1 MLNIILKSDFQ
12 SLMKTLNI
20 ISNINKNAEIINL
33 NLSLL
38 SKHYYRFKITSL
50 ITELINKKNIINK
63 EILEQHKGTGFFC
76 IIDFDKDKK
85 MHYLITNNHLIDD
98 NYIKENKWINITL
111 NDDSEGKV
119 IIIDENREFH
129 CYEEYDTTII
139 EILPEIDGITDFLK
153 LDEELCDEQI
163 ENYYKKNPFI

>member
-33 NLSLL
+33 NLRLL

-63 EILEQHKGTGFFC
+63 EILEQHKL
-76 IIDFDKDKK
+76 
-85 MHYLITNNHLIDD
+85 Y
-98 NYIKENKWINITL
+98 
-111 NDDSEGKV
+111 
-119 IIIDENREFH
+119 
-129 CYEEYDTTII
+129 
-139 EILPEIDGITDFLK
+139 
-153 LDEELCDEQI
+153 
-163 ENYYKKNPFI
+163 